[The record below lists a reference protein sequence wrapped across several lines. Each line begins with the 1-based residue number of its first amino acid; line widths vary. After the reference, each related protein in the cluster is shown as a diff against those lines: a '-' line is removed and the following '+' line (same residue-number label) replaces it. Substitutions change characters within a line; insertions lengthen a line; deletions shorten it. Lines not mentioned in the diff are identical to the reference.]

1 MSGLQ
6 RQLVRHEGQE
16 FELWQNG
23 AQDERRVLDLDLAR
37 WAGASNPS
45 NIVALIDR
53 HGPDL
58 RDLGDLYAVEI
69 AAPAR
74 GGKGRTA
81 VYLNEP
87 QALYLLAKMETPRA
101 RSTLKL
107 MIVVF
112 VKAVHGDHYPQA
124 AELED
129 LRARVERLEARSR
142 SARRPTGA
150 PRVPRP
156 PKDELVK
163 RVKDALGGRSAPCAG
178 VRPAPGAGR
187 GGAVPQVDLRPAELI
202 TPSGQPSR
210 VRISDRISD
219 TGLWTPLIRAGFALG
234 TRCAWRCRA
243 LKGAI

>member
-112 VKAVHGDHYPQA
+112 VKAVHGDHYPRA

-129 LRARVERLEARSR
+129 LRARVERLEARPR
-142 SARRPTGA
+142 SARRPTSA

-163 RVKDALGGRSAPCAG
+163 RVKDALSKVSAPITTAALLQEMQLPNRRDLQ
-178 VRPAPGAGR
+178 VMV
-187 GGAVPQVDLRPAELI
+187 GGALRVLGYARRRERGAV
-202 TPSGQPSR
+202 GQFR
-210 VRISDRISD
+210 KWIYD
-219 TGLWTPLIRAGFALG
+219 PLN
-234 TRCAWRCRA
+234 
-243 LKGAI
+243 